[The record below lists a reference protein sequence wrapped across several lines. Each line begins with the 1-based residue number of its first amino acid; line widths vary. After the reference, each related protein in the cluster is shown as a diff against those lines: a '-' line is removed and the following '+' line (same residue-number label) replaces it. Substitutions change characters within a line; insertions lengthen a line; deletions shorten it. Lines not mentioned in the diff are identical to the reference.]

1 MRSLLFVPASDRRK
15 LDKGLASGADVIIVD
30 LEDSVAADAKVE
42 GRAIMSEFVAAHAGA
57 AERPRLHVRI
67 NGFSTGLADLDLDA
81 AVAAGADGIML
92 PKAAGG
98 QDVTRLDAKIAVAE
112 AIHGSP
118 DGRTRIVAIATETAH
133 AVFQA
138 GTYRGA
144 SHRLAGL
151 AWGAE
156 DLSADLGA
164 TATRGA
170 DGQFLDT
177 FRLAR
182 TLTLL
187 GAVAAEVVPI
197 DGVYTDFRDLDGL
210 RAECEA
216 AARDGFTAK
225 MAIHPAQVPIINE
238 IFAPSPAAL
247 AKARQI
253 IALFDADAD
262 ALTLLAALE
271 AFDPGL
277 DWTQVGFRKVED
289 EDWERA
295 WLDQFQPMRFG
306 ARTFIVPWNHD
317 VPSDAGDDAAIVR
330 LDPGLAFGSGTHPT
344 TALCLRWL
352 DALAADGLLEGR
364 HVLDFGCGSGILAL
378 AALKL
383 GAAKAV
389 GVDNDPQALLA
400 SADNAQR
407 NAVDADFSVHLPD
420 DEPVTTYPVVVAN
433 ILASALDALA
443 ERLAARVAPGGR
455 IALSGILKGQEDELL
470 ARYAPWFDAL
480 SATRDGDWM
489 RIDGIRR

>member
-1 MRSLLFVPASDRRK
+1 MPYLELSLRCTEVEQPRYETA
-15 LDKGLASGADVIIVD
+15 
-30 LEDSVAADAKVE
+30 LEDIGALSVTLLDADADTGNE
-42 GRAIMSEFVAAHAGA
+42 RAILEPGVG
-57 AERPRLHVRI
+57 ETPLW
-67 NGFSTGLADLDLDA
+67 
-81 AVAAGADGIML
+81 
-92 PKAAGG
+92 KAL
-98 QDVTRLDAKIAVAE
+98 V
-112 AIHGSP
+112 
-118 DGRTRIVAIATETAH
+118 
-133 AVFQA
+133 
-138 GTYRGA
+138 
-144 SHRLAGL
+144 
-151 AWGAE
+151 
-156 DLSADLGA
+156 
-164 TATRGA
+164 
-170 DGQFLDT
+170 
-177 FRLAR
+177 
-182 TLTLL
+182 LT
-187 GAVAAEVVPI
+187 
-197 DGVYTDFRDLDGL
+197 
-210 RAECEA
+210 
-216 AARDGFTAK
+216 
-225 MAIHPAQVPIINE
+225 
-238 IFAPSPAAL
+238 
-247 AKARQI
+247 
-253 IALFDADAD
+253 ALFDADAD

-389 GVDNDPQALLA
+389 GVDNDPQAQLA

-407 NAVDADFSVHLPD
+407 NAVDADFSVYLPD